1 MTGFDDFAD
10 DDLGPAELT
19 ARTEA
24 LRATVAAIAAAPCRR
39 CGGPLCGHG
48 ALLAVLFGCKDAPRC
63 PDCLA
68 AEHREPKAELVARAS
83 EWIRRKDCF
92 RHVWHAASASEHGGE
107 IAVPP
112 CLGAPP
118 AAKAGA
124 AATMTAAVPAT
135 PTAPAP
141 VATYD
146 AGDLGCGDLVLELR
160 NTLRE
165 LRPGEVLRVFARDPA
180 APVDLPAWC
189 GLTGHTLVHAAHPE
203 YQVQRKQG

>member
-10 DDLGPAELT
+10 DDLSPAELT
-19 ARTEA
+19 ARTAA
-24 LRATVAAIAAAPCRR
+24 LRATVDAIAAAPCRR

-68 AEHREPKAELVARAS
+68 AEHREPKAMLVARAS

-92 RHVWHAASASEHGGE
+92 RHVWHAASEREHGGDV
-107 IAVPP
+107 AAPP
-112 CLGAPP
+112 CLGAPTI
-118 AAKAGA
+118 AAGGS
-124 AATMTAAVPAT
+124 AATAAPVAP
-135 PTAPAP
+135 PSAPAP

-160 NTLRE
+160 SKLRE
-165 LRPGEVLRVFARDPA
+165 IGPGEVLRVFARDPA

-189 GLTGHTLVHAAHPE
+189 GLTGHTLVRAAHPE
-203 YQVQRKQG
+203 YHVQRKAT

>member
-1 MTGFDDFAD
+1 MPGFDDFAD
-10 DDLGPAELT
+10 DDLAPNELT

-39 CGGPLCGHG
+39 CGASLCGHA

-68 AEHREPKAELVARAS
+68 AEHREPKAALVARAS

-92 RHVWHAASASEHGGE
+92 RHVWHAASAREHGGE
-107 IAVPP
+107 AEVPP
-112 CLGAPP
+112 CLDATATASGPAPIAP
-118 AAKAGA
+118 GA
-124 AATMTAAVPAT
+124 ATAATPASI
-135 PTAPAP
+135 
-141 VATYD
+141 ATYD

-160 NTLRE
+160 NRLRE
-165 LRPGEVLRVFARDPA
+165 LQPGDVLRVLARDPA

-189 GLTGHTLVHAAHPE
+189 GLTGHSLVRAAHPE
-203 YQVQRKQG
+203 YHVRRKPS

>member
-1 MTGFDDFAD
+1 MAAFDDFAD
-10 DDLGPAELT
+10 DDLSPAELS
-19 ARTEA
+19 ARTQA
-24 LRATVAAIAAAPCRR
+24 LQATVDAIAAAPCRR
-39 CGGPLCGHG
+39 CGARLCGHG

-68 AEHREPKAELVARAS
+68 AEHREPKAELIARAG

-92 RHVWHAASASEHGGE
+92 LHVWRGASRSEHG
-107 IAVPP
+107 ADDAAP
-112 CLGAPP
+112 CLGA
-118 AAKAGA
+118 A
-124 AATMTAAVPAT
+124 AARSAATAAAA
-135 PTAPAP
+135 APVGDGP

-160 NTLRE
+160 GKMRE
-165 LRPGEVLRVFARDPA
+165 LQPGAVLRVFARDPA

-203 YQVQRKQG
+203 YHVQRKPN

>member
-1 MTGFDDFAD
+1 MPGFDDFAD
-10 DDLGPAELT
+10 DDLAPTELS

-24 LRATVAAIAAAPCRR
+24 LRATVAAIAAARCRICR
-39 CGGPLCGHG
+39 ASLCGHG

-68 AEHREPKAELVARAS
+68 AEHREPKAALVARAS

-92 RHVWHAASASEHGGE
+92 RHVWHEASAREHGGE
-107 IAVPP
+107 TEPPP
-112 CLGAPP
+112 CLGAPARASGP
-118 AAKAGA
+118 APAPSASGS
-124 AATMTAAVPAT
+124 TAPS
-135 PTAPAP
+135 APAP

-160 NTLRE
+160 GKLRE
-165 LRPGEVLRVFARDPA
+165 IGPGEVLRVFARDPA

-189 GLTGHTLVHAAHPE
+189 GLTGHSLVRAAHPE
-203 YQVQRKQG
+203 YHVQRKPS